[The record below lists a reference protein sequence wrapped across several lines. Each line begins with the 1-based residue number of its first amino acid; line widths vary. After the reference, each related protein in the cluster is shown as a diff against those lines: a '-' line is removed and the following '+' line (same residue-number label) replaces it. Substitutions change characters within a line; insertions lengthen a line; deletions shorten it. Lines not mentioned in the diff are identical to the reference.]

1 MHRARRDL
9 AGWRSRGY
17 PSRRRECRSGRVLW
31 LGIELHYANRETL
44 LRLAPCDTGQKH
56 WRSRHV
62 EVVLDEEEE
71 GRERE
76 LQVWGGPE
84 VLYEELEESGTFHK
98 EEMAVLRRTTV
109 LVLDPCVGI

>member
-1 MHRARRDL
+1 
-9 AGWRSRGY
+9 
-17 PSRRRECRSGRVLW
+17 VLW
-31 LGIELHYANRETL
+31 LGIELRYANRETL

-84 VLYEELEESGTFHK
+84 VLYEGLEESGTSHK
-98 EEMAVLRRTTV
+98 EEMAALRTTTV
-109 LVLDPCVGI
+109 LVLDPYVGI

>member
-1 MHRARRDL
+1 
-9 AGWRSRGY
+9 
-17 PSRRRECRSGRVLW
+17 
-31 LGIELHYANRETL
+31 
-44 LRLAPCDTGQKH
+44 
-56 WRSRHV
+56 V

>member
-1 MHRARRDL
+1 
-9 AGWRSRGY
+9 
-17 PSRRRECRSGRVLW
+17 
-31 LGIELHYANRETL
+31 
-44 LRLAPCDTGQKH
+44 
-56 WRSRHV
+56 V

-84 VLYEELEESGTFHK
+84 VLYEELEESGTSHK
-98 EEMAVLRRTTV
+98 EEMAALRRTTV

>member
-1 MHRARRDL
+1 
-9 AGWRSRGY
+9 
-17 PSRRRECRSGRVLW
+17 
-31 LGIELHYANRETL
+31 
-44 LRLAPCDTGQKH
+44 
-56 WRSRHV
+56 V

-84 VLYEELEESGTFHK
+84 VLYEELEELGTSRK
-98 EEMAVLRRTTV
+98 EEMVALRTTTV